1 MIRHQIFLALL
12 FMVMCT
18 SAAVAAE
25 CSPTIS
31 GAPELPSI
39 TRGQTVTVQGDCLPK
54 QGVKVVLRT
63 GKEKQGDKGLSPL
76 DAKVADDGKSLS
88 FQIPQGSFETGR
100 YIVFVTVD
108 SKELPVPVPG
118 DLRVLSDE
126 SAKVTIDSI
135 SPVTAYPTGTNDT
148 YDRSE

>member
-1 MIRHQIFLALL
+1 MRYQNLIALV
-12 FMVMCT
+12 FVAICT
-18 SAAVAAE
+18 SAALAAD

-63 GKEKQGDKGLSPL
+63 GKEKQGDKGLAPL

-108 SKELPVPVPG
+108 SKELPVPG
-118 DLRVLSDE
+118 DLRVLFGRGGEGHNRFHLTSDRL
-126 SAKVTIDSI
+126 
-135 SPVTAYPTGTNDT
+135 PHWH
-148 YDRSE
+148 